1 MDWDNIILKVL
12 FFTIII
18 LMIMCPLR
26 KLLVEGFDVKAL
38 SGTNGQLVEKIMRK
52 NASGVWVQQNGT
64 TALPG
69 DRIQVDVI
77 WTKYAAGSRGSTRP
91 AGFESEISGDIN
103 GKNAQGTNYPRA
115 IFKIGQTKIDDSRI
129 FRKATLDDK
138 KQITNISFYYEIKHD
153 DIMGTIR
160 HKITIKK
167 KGGDHL
173 AMTSEAGN
181 LKNENL
187 LKKVYLSIKNEDNL
201 EEVIKGQ
208 TVILTILLHNNK
220 DVSVEPQF
228 KSGGENIDNNR
239 IIKKS
244 TDGKLK
250 IEYSYTVNELD
261 DKGDISF
268 TPFRIGGG
276 AVAATASAN
285 GVTIRTTTD
294 GSKIKRV
301 SDNFFMCK
309 LPQIMVKGDTVGS
322 AQFIAASIKQD
333 YIIGLDTSKT
343 TSGKYST
350 IEKDKACIPEQIN
363 EYLEQININKD
374 KLKDKKLL
382 QSTKNKY
389 NLNIKN
395 NEKMINRCI
404 ASWTVIG
411 NRNKAN
417 VFADENIP
425 NTNIRCQGDNCSL
438 FSKCPLYSSSAEQTK
453 CMELSKSGDN
463 SWDYGKFTCV
473 KRNALREYTCSR
485 ANKQFKEKDNDECS
499 LCRRPISQK
508 GNYAGDPLIE
518 NTEPV
523 TSKESDEGI
532 EKTSPNKSIKYKC
545 KKGYQSDCLVDKH
558 AECKDN
564 HIVLNCNM
572 GVWETLG
579 KCRPI
584 NCKFKEGDKTTKT
597 KDTKVKC
604 GEQAVCIDG
613 NTETQSKLGDD
624 KFVITQKQ
632 RINKI
637 LNMDAPAGES
647 EEAKKQR
654 LNAGYKCICG
664 YNNDPGR
671 NYKGIHESP
680 GLTRHSINT
689 SPINKGLDDSDFK
702 KKCRKGINSLLKD
715 EGKPK
720 FIDLKEY
727 IKNKLWGDSFQI
739 CKPIKDTSTKK
750 QKACSAFN
758 ERIIHMG
765 DTYRKDNKYTLR
777 EECSK
782 LGCQWENKEHTI
794 ICKPNTD
801 KGTIGRLIKMNPKKY
816 YNLINEYEK
825 CDRINLDLMKKD
837 GHKHLCKNRLDNRKK
852 CELDS
857 EIDDPDDKES
867 KIQLCSYVGPPLK
880 KRCKGEKNKQGAG
893 KRDKDEDGGGK
904 GSSISNKEL
913 TEHLKRISESLD
925 KLNKER
931 QKTSKQVY
939 KQKQP

>member
-1 MDWDNIILKVL
+1 
-12 FFTIII
+12 
-18 LMIMCPLR
+18 MCPLR
-26 KLLVEGFDVKAL
+26 KLLVEGFDTNKLRPAA
-38 SGTNGQLVEKIMRK
+38 SGGKSQAQQSFVERIMRGSSAVENSQIAYPGDK
-52 NASGVWVQQNGT
+52 IEFDVNWSSYKETGGT
-64 TALPG
+64 TGYLSDVTG
-69 DRIQVDVI
+69 DMSGAKSQ
-77 WTKYAAGSRGSTRP
+77 GS
-91 AGFESEISGDIN
+91 D
-103 GKNAQGTNYPRA
+103 YPRA
-115 IFKIGQTKIDDSRI
+115 IFQNGTDIIDASRI
-129 FRKATLDDK
+129 FRKANTKDTK
-138 KQITNISFYYEIKHD
+138 EITKITFYYIVKNEDKPG
-153 DIMGTIR
+153 DITHR
-160 HKITIKK
+160 VSIKK
-167 KGGDHL
+167 KDEKGGKENIITTP
-173 AMTSEAGN
+173 AESGKT
-181 LKNENL
+181 LKNGN
-187 LKKVYLSIKNEDNL
+187 YIKNVNMSIQNNSGLNEAT
-201 EEVIKGQ
+201 KGQ
-208 TVILTILLHNNK
+208 TVMLTILLHTAK
-220 DVSVEPQF
+220 PQLVANFSGTRPPF
-228 KSGGENIDNNR
+228 KSGGNTIRPDR
-239 IIKKS
+239 IGYQISGDKK
-244 TDGKLK
+244 K
-250 IEYSYTVNELD
+250 IEYSYTVNEID
-261 DKGDISF
+261 GVGDISF
-268 TPFRIGGG
+268 TPFRIGRG
-276 AVAATASAN
+276 AVAAVTTVDS
-285 GVTIRTTTD
+285 VTIGPTTD

-309 LPQIMVKGDTVGS
+309 LPQIMVKGDKVGS

-350 IEKDKACIPEQIN
+350 IYKDKACIPEQIN

-417 VFADENIP
+417 VFADENRP
-425 NTNIRCQGDNCSL
+425 NTTIRCQGDKCSL

-453 CMELSKSGDN
+453 CMELSKNGDN

-597 KDTKVKC
+597 KDTNVKC

-782 LGCQWENKEHTI
+782 LGCQWENKEHTV

-825 CDRINLDLMKKD
+825 CDRINMDLMKKD